1 MGIFDDFFGGGSSG
15 GSIVDSVLGGIGG
28 NILNDII
35 LRQVTSEEQRAV
47 RGIGLPGD
55 TPFGRSFTNA
65 LQGLPTFGGPGV
77 ATNGL
82 GFVDSLLGQ
91 SISATG
97 CPTTAGVAVPAGACF
112 SIGDVVAGNMKG
124 MCFVG
129 VSPGGTPILKKRSRR
144 RRRKMF
150 TQSDKNDISWA
161 LQAAGSP
168 KGPAVLQGI
177 MHKARG

>member
-1 MGIFDDFFGGGSSG
+1 VGIFDDFFGGGSSG

-35 LRQVTSEEQRAV
+35 LRQTTSEEQRAV

-55 TPFGRSFTNA
+55 TPFGRAFDNV
-65 LQGLPTFGGPGV
+65 LQGLPTFGRTGV
-77 ATNGL
+77 AQNGL
-82 GFVDSLLGQ
+82 GFVDTLLGG

-97 CPTTAGVAVPAGACF
+97 CPTTAGPSVAAGTCMT
-112 SIGDVVAGNMKG
+112 IGDVVASNAKG